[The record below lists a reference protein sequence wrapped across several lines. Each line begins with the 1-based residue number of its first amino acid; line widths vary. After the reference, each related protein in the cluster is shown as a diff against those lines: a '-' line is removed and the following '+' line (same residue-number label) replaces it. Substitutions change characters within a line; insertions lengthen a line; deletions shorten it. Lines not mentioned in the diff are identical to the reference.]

1 MNYDLCNWC
10 PSEEVAFFR
19 DCENFAMFVE
29 SSSPGPPTELLA
41 EYFIGYNYS
50 VLTTLPALC
59 NQNWQCSNV
68 IVTVFSTI
76 TAIFI
81 PCSH

>member
-1 MNYDLCNWC
+1 MRFQLGEG
-10 PSEEVAFFR
+10 PS
-19 DCENFAMFVE
+19 ENFAMFVE

-76 TAIFI
+76 TEIFI